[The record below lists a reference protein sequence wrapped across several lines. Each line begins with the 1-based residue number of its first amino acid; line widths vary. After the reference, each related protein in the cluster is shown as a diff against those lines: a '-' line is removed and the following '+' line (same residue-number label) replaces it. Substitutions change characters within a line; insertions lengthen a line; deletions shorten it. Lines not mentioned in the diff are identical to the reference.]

1 MRDLEYT
8 YLKARIKRLTGI
20 DLGSY
25 REQQMRRRLSA
36 FVSRTSAP
44 NVFAYCR
51 MIEHDSVLINDL
63 RSFLTIKVSEF
74 FRDLLQFEQLKTTV
88 LPRLLAEN
96 PCLNIWS
103 TGCSI
108 GGEPYSL
115 AIILNEL
122 YPYRNHR
129 ILATDIDDTSLMRA
143 RAGGPYRSAEIK
155 NVPEQLLQACFS
167 NREGSYWVSDKIRR
181 RVEFRKHD
189 LLCDPFEEGFDLIA
203 CRNVA
208 IYFTDEARLN
218 LNCRFHRS
226 LRDGGIL
233 FVGGTETIMNARTI
247 GFTTLDHCFYVNQS
261 KASQSQ
267 HGLREIAVS
276 VS

>member
-51 MIEHDSVLINDL
+51 MIEHDSGLLNDL

-181 RVEFRKHD
+181 RVEFRKHN
-189 LLCDPFEEGFDLIA
+189 LLCDPFEERFDLIS

-218 LNCRFHRS
+218 LNCRFHSS

-233 FVGGTETIMNARTI
+233 FVGGTETIMNARAI
-247 GFTTLDHCFYVNQS
+247 GFTALDHCFYVKQS

-267 HGLREIAVS
+267 YGLRKIAVS

>member
-36 FVSRTSAP
+36 FLSRTSAP

-51 MIEHDSVLINDL
+51 MLEHDSGLLDEL
-63 RSFLTIKVSEF
+63 CKFLTIKVSEF
-74 FRDLLQFEQLKTTV
+74 FRDSLQFEQLRTIV
-88 LPRLLAEN
+88 LPRLLADN

-108 GGEPYSL
+108 GGEPYSF
-115 AIILNEL
+115 AIILDKIC
-122 YPYRNHR
+122 PYRTHG
-129 ILATDIDDTSLMRA
+129 ILATDIDESSLMKA
-143 RAGGPYRSAEIK
+143 RAGGPYRSTEMK
-155 NVPEQLLQACFS
+155 NVPEPLLQEYFS

-189 LLCDPFEEGFDLIA
+189 LLCDPFEEGFDLIS

-208 IYFTDEARLN
+208 IYFTDEARLH
-218 LNCRFHRS
+218 LNCRFHSS
-226 LRDGGIL
+226 LREGGIL
-233 FVGGTETIMNARTI
+233 FVGGTETIMNARAI
-247 GFTTLDHCFYVNQS
+247 GFAALDHCFYVKQS

-267 HGLREIAVS
+267 YGLRKIAIS